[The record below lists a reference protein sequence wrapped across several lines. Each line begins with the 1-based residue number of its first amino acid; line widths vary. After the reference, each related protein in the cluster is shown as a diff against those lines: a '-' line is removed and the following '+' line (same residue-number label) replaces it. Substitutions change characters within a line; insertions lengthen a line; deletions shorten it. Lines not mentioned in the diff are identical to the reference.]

1 MQIIL
6 HSPIFTSRN
15 HIKYFFEP
23 AVSLISRY
31 NQSTTMAISRLE
43 RTSRRKNI
51 LIGSAISLV
60 VLFALTLGAIAGGTL
75 RESYR
80 NDPMFFSPF
89 LESVQ
94 QAKSK
99 PLQKYSIPEL
109 AKQQIPPTEIRIQ
122 SVIDDNADFT
132 SYLFS
137 YETYG
142 GTITGQLN
150 VPQSIRETISET
162 SEESSATANTTD
174 NASSATP
181 VIVMLRGYHPL
192 PSYTTGGG
200 TRNGAAALAKAG
212 FITIAPDFLGYGGS
226 DPEFEDSWEARLA
239 KPAQII
245 QLLETITQVGLPLQ
259 NTLNQTVRVSIAQDQ
274 VGLWAH
280 SNGGQIALTV
290 LEVLS
295 EPFPTTLWAPVTAP
309 FPYSVLYF
317 GLEQADEGKSQRRWL
332 AQFEETYDVYDFS
345 ISRHMDRLTGT
356 IQLHHGTAD
365 EAAPIVWSDS
375 FESWVTA
382 ENNRREQLI
391 EEDITENESA
401 TETGMIDEL
410 NQVPL
415 LPIDLTYYRYP
426 GVDHN
431 MRPSWDQVVERDIN
445 FFRLQLLQ

>member
-1 MQIIL
+1 
-6 HSPIFTSRN
+6 
-15 HIKYFFEP
+15 
-23 AVSLISRY
+23 
-31 NQSTTMAISRLE
+31 MAISRLE
-43 RTSRRKNI
+43 RTSRRKRI
-51 LIGSAISLV
+51 LIGSGITLL
-60 VLFALTLGAIAGGTL
+60 VLFALTLGGIGGWVL

-94 QAKSK
+94 QARQM
-99 PLQKYSIPEL
+99 PLQKYAIPEL
-109 AKQQIPPTEIRIQ
+109 AKQTIPPTEIRIQ

-150 VPQSIRETISET
+150 VPQSIRESIDGTNSDAET
-162 SEESSATANTTD
+162 A
-174 NASSATP
+174 ATP

-192 PSYTTGGG
+192 ASYTTGGG
-200 TRNGAAALAKAG
+200 TRNGAAAFAKEG
-212 FITIAPDFLGYGGS
+212 FITIAPDFLGYGDS
-226 DPEFEDSWEARLA
+226 DPEFEDSWEARLV
-239 KPAQII
+239 KPAQIM
-245 QLLETITQVGLPLQ
+245 QLLQTITQVGLPLQ
-259 NTLNQTVRVSIAQDQ
+259 NTMNQTVPVSIDQDE
-274 VGLWAH
+274 VGIWAH

-290 LEVLS
+290 LQVLS

-345 ISRHMDRLTGT
+345 ISRHMDRLTGA

-375 FESWVTA
+375 FETWVSI
-382 ENNRREQLI
+382 ENSKREQVL
-391 EEDITENESA
+391 EQTTPSTESA
-401 TETGMIDEL
+401 TAPGMVDEL
-410 NQVPL
+410 NQAPL
-415 LPIDLTYYRYP
+415 SPIELTYHRYP
-426 GVDHN
+426 GADHN
-431 MRPSWDQVVERDIN
+431 MRPSWDQVVQRDIT